1 MFIAK
6 HEQTDAEVQ
15 NNLTNSVLHLYRSYP
30 GDSELEEY
38 LKYAIKDGILSVAN
52 FVATF
57 LHRVAQSSEIH
68 HPVTLDIL
76 IRLAQDANFS
86 GVLYSDTATASA
98 NTLQDALVL
107 LSTTY
112 SLPMHSHFHQVTTSA
127 SELVVLLLS
136 RFTDISQIPRPQA
149 MHMAAIIN
157 DLLSNFT
164 LLPDLRHLLYN
175 FRYSLN
181 DAFGDDSKAFRDAQI
196 MHPVQPAL
204 GKADNLGP
212 TNSNTDIVTLSLEL
226 HQLVI
231 FRASEFGAGNSDAC
245 VALLLA
251 TFRWSRSWTPA
262 VFYTQLLVSAFVCL
276 SQSSPSSCMLW
287 KSFIVGRLPHMLV
300 AFEKAMSSQA
310 DSTVVDVDW
319 RGAVQAAIAAV
330 FRRPDLLSHCEL
342 ILSKSNTPPEG

>member
-164 LLPDLRHLLYN
+164 LLPGTVHRGFLAML
-175 FRYSLN
+175 
-181 DAFGDDSKAFRDAQI
+181 I
-196 MHPVQPAL
+196 
-204 GKADNLGP
+204 
-212 TNSNTDIVTLSLEL
+212 
-226 HQLVI
+226 I
-231 FRASEFGAGNSDAC
+231 FRSS
-245 VALLLA
+245 
-251 TFRWSRSWTPA
+251 TPS
-262 VFYTQLLVSAFVCL
+262 VQLQIF
-276 SQSSPSSCMLW
+276 P
-287 KSFIVGRLPHMLV
+287 
-300 AFEKAMSSQA
+300 
-310 DSTVVDVDW
+310 
-319 RGAVQAAIAAV
+319 
-330 FRRPDLLSHCEL
+330 
-342 ILSKSNTPPEG
+342 